1 MNQARYAS
9 LLILAHTGNHV
20 NTLPLGRV
28 IINVNTYASRA
39 AATGESP
46 AWSPMCQERR
56 LKKMRS
62 ILIKDTTR
70 EERIRIVHQ
79 ALWGSCGID
88 CEFCSGCDNRGGGRT
103 ESIYQPY
110 IDGIKEIREI
120 NEEFRAPFVR
130 G

>member
-1 MNQARYAS
+1 
-9 LLILAHTGNHV
+9 
-20 NTLPLGRV
+20 
-28 IINVNTYASRA
+28 
-39 AATGESP
+39 
-46 AWSPMCQERR
+46 
-56 LKKMRS
+56 MRS

-79 ALWGSCGID
+79 SLWGACGID

-120 NEEFRAPFVR
+120 NEEFRAPFVH